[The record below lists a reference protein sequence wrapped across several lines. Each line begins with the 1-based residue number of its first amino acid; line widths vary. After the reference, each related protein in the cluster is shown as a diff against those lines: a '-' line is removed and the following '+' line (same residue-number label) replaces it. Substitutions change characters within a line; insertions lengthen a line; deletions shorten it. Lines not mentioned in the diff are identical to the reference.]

1 MAEEV
6 KIHPFLG
13 EPLDGSG
20 PTQDTTTSTDDK
32 PVKMHPFLNEPLK
45 AIRPTVT
52 LGGGEIGRQMIGTGI
67 TSGMYA
73 NRRKDSITKFTD
85 YNVPLGQELDWEE
98 IRARNQSTAEQ
109 WGRGLAKAGVTTIGA
124 VAENTLGVIFG
135 LGSLAMGGAYYD
147 NAVGRTV
154 DKTNEWMRENMPNY
168 LTKEEEKMSTFQK
181 LGTAN
186 FWADTVANGLGYSL
200 GSMATMYLTGGLGPI
215 GLTSKAIGGAAKGT
229 ALYNTT
235 KAIVNGTKLGTKL
248 AKGASTLNRTVRAA
262 QVLEAGL
269 MMSLAEGSVE
279 ARETQKNTYQTLLDG
294 YMQENLLDNESQIP
308 ADIKAQF
315 EDVSYAAANTNF
327 ALQLPVLAGTNL
339 LMFGKQV
346 AGFNAATKATGD
358 VVLDATS
365 RKAASKFANET
376 MWQGVMN
383 RMKPIAMNGV
393 EEAFQE
399 GFQFASGEFAHSYHT
414 DKLKNNGYGD
424 MGKALNDALSKTFGT
439 QEGLESM
446 FVGLLTGGIMGGGQS
461 IVGKDHSKRKKN
473 AQVLADVINTGF
485 FDGTT
490 ERLGYANASSEVL
503 KRMQAAKEKGDIKT
517 YKDEQFKLIS
527 YNALQAL
534 EMGGYDVYRQKMND
548 FGNLSDTEFAKTMGI
563 SLVNEKGETRTL
575 EQITGQS
582 KSEML
587 SDINNKIDNLEQTY
601 KNVNDRF
608 ALPEQTRGLPRKLMS
623 EEARKAEDQT
633 YRERA
638 DLRNEL
644 ILKGAEVKDRTG
656 RMASIQDTMS
666 EIIANSL
673 AGIGAV
679 SRDVL
684 DIDKILND
692 FSIFQTEPGETDAKD
707 FNARKNYLDMV
718 SNLDKAYNELS
729 KIDPIAA
736 EQFKEQ
742 AQDYLSL
749 STDTFTALDRY
760 NKLAS
765 DPYAQAAFQR
775 NLKAEQDATVL
786 REQTKAFNENFDK
799 AESSEDIKKIL
810 EDPDLPPSL
819 KQKALA
825 KENEFKAKERGEHQK
840 YLTTAGETIEKKIEN
855 LKKIDKTKLTPIQ
868 RAGLSSAI
876 SELERQLDLKK
887 QGRLDVREGEQQE
900 NKIADQ
906 EDGTSEGQETFDPD
920 NLGGIQVISEDG
932 RTFQIDGTTYYNKE
946 ANPNDAVKRT
956 ERSKKIKYVELE
968 DADGNR
974 RRFIRQQADAL
985 AYAIYMSE
993 ARKMEGQPTL
1003 DREAAEA
1010 REKAAKERIKRLA
1023 FGGKHGQKTN
1033 DSLRSEIYELDKI
1046 LDQLETDYDDLRY
1059 FFISE
1064 GGTKKDVKN
1073 DPEMRERRREIN
1085 SLRAKIRARKGVLKL
1100 RGQAIGV
1107 SEMERVRIE
1116 GKAMEAIEE
1125 SKEYKAIVEN
1135 EITELEQAIE
1145 TLDQSMQEY
1154 QNNDDFDS
1162 FKAASAARK
1171 QAQQKLEQKRKD
1183 LLNAEAQIVLE
1194 ENKLKGITNENETG
1208 LPEYGGQTT
1217 ESTEGETQEQD
1228 TTREVG
1234 DNTESAREEGTTLRE
1249 EMGVTPIQ
1257 SGVYEVEYRGNIYTV
1272 DENTGTITNNKTG
1285 NVLQGGITSPIG
1297 NAVVQK
1303 VMEYEEFAT
1312 QSAPIIVDD
1321 TAEPVGKSEKAIE
1334 KSVENNKRSQEAA
1347 KPTSSGKQGTPVE
1360 GTVVAEFDLTAPMP
1374 PVEGPTLGESLAGAA
1389 KSESKQRFRD
1399 SQVPVKR
1406 EYFSVTISEGYVTK
1420 FRVTTRLDGSRNWEI
1435 MGPSGD
1441 GYVPF
1446 NNGKI
1451 ADKNII
1457 ERDNL
1462 STRQELDIF
1471 EEAGDVVT
1479 TDQTEGPDAIMNPKM
1494 KAALSKDQFNR
1505 IYPAQQTSEGDN
1517 IDVKSAMSD
1526 RALKD
1531 PATNRSQIEVS
1542 PAGSP
1547 AVNAPDTID
1556 GQIIKMNRE
1565 ALIQIQPGV
1574 EVEFQIIENDYYKE
1588 NFPDGSVADIPV
1600 YFKVGDQIVGKL
1612 QRGEGQDRADIVR
1625 KLQAGERVTTQ
1636 VASVTSPNFNNAR
1649 TADGQKYF
1657 YDPRETFGGAPQLVG
1672 TVVTDGVV
1680 EFIGPSGSDLTMR
1693 TPGRTTPGQVGF
1705 LIPANQNPEGT
1716 DNVSMGSTAN
1726 LNRDAVAAVGE
1737 ALKQKNFDLARE
1749 IVANSDESRRVV
1761 AYSDPNYLEFGQF
1774 GSGQNYMVYNSP
1786 QAGRL
1791 IRLNDVQLQNALQDK
1806 PFKFSFVD
1814 VQDGDFQVTKAESKD
1829 YDKIKDNFKKDFA
1842 DFLGRKKYNV
1852 DLGRAS
1858 REGAYTSPVN
1868 PNNTYDSYTDYLFS
1882 AQELG
1887 NVGRSEGLGYN
1898 SILTTDV
1905 VRTSVGYFH
1914 NPVITFSKGN
1924 LKGTT
1929 VEQISENT
1937 TFTSSKAPSVSDLQ
1951 NFANEM
1957 GSPFAADLNRN
1968 DFDQDCK

>member
-1 MAEEV
+1 
-6 KIHPFLG
+6 
-13 EPLDGSG
+13 
-20 PTQDTTTSTDDK
+20 
-32 PVKMHPFLNEPLK
+32 
-45 AIRPTVT
+45 
-52 LGGGEIGRQMIGTGI
+52 MIGTGI

-73 NRRKDSITKFTD
+73 NRRKDGITKFTD

-109 WGRGLAKAGVTTIGA
+109 WGRGLAKAGVTTVGA

-135 LGSLAMGGAYYD
+135 LGSLATGGAYYD
-147 NAVGRTV
+147 NAIGRTV

-168 LTKEEEKMSTFQK
+168 LTREEQKMSTFQK

-200 GSMATMYLTGGLGPI
+200 GSMATMWLTGGLGPI

-235 KAIVNGTKLGTKL
+235 KAIVNGTKLATKL
-248 AKGASTLNRTVRAA
+248 AKGASTLNRSLRAA

-294 YMQENLLDNESQIP
+294 YMQENLLDNESQVP

-315 EDVSYAAANTNF
+315 EDASYAAANTNF

-339 LMFGKQV
+339 MMFGKQV
-346 AGFNAATKATGD
+346 AGFNAATKESAD
-358 VVLDATS
+358 VVLDGVS
-365 RKAASKFANET
+365 KKAISKFANET
-376 MWQGVMN
+376 TWQGVMN

-461 IVGKDHSKRKKN
+461 VVNKDHSKRKKN
-473 AQVLADVINTGF
+473 AQILADVINTGF

-503 KRMQAAKEKGDIKT
+503 KRMQAAKERDDIKT

-534 EMGGYDVYRQKMND
+534 EMGGYDVYRQKIND
-548 FGNLSDTEFAKTMGI
+548 FESLNDTEFAEAMGI

-587 SDINNKIDNLEQTY
+587 TDINNKIDNLEQVY

-608 ALPEQTRGLPRKLMS
+608 ALPEQTRGLPRKLMG

-644 ILKGAEVKDRTG
+644 ILKGAEVKDRTN

-666 EIIANSL
+666 EIITNSL

-692 FSIFQTEPGETDAKD
+692 FSLFQTEPGETDAKD

-718 SNLDKAYNELS
+718 ENLDKAYNELS

-749 STDTFTALDRY
+749 ATDTFTALDRY

-775 NLKAEQDATVL
+775 NLKAEQDATLL
-786 REQTKAFNENFDK
+786 REQTKVFNENFDK

-825 KENEFKAKERGEHQK
+825 KENEFKAKERQEHQK

-868 RAGLSSAI
+868 RAGLNSAI
-876 SELERQLDLKK
+876 NELERQLDLKN
-887 QGRLDVREGEQQE
+887 QGRLDVKEGEQQE
-900 NKIADQ
+900 NKITDQ
-906 EDGTSEGQETFDPD
+906 EDSTGEVQEAFDPD

-974 RRFIRQQADAL
+974 RRFIKQQADAL
-985 AYAIYMSE
+985 AYSIYMSE

-1046 LDQLETDYDDLRY
+1046 LDQLETDYDNLRY

-1064 GGTKKDVKN
+1064 GATKKDINN
-1073 DPEMRERRREIN
+1073 DPEMRERKREIN

-1107 SEMERVRIE
+1107 SEMERIRIE

-1135 EITELEQAIE
+1135 EITELERAIE

-1162 FKAASAARK
+1162 FKAASAARR

-1183 LLNAEAQIVLE
+1183 LLNAEAQIALE

-1208 LPEYGGQTT
+1208 LPEYGGQTA

-1228 TTREVG
+1228 TPREVG
-1234 DNTESAREEGTTLRE
+1234 DNTESVREEGTVVE
-1249 EMGVTPIQ
+1249 EDTP
-1257 SGVYEVEYRGNIYTV
+1257 
-1272 DENTGTITNNKTG
+1272 
-1285 NVLQGGITSPIG
+1285 
-1297 NAVVQK
+1297 
-1303 VMEYEEFAT
+1303 
-1312 QSAPIIVDD
+1312 
-1321 TAEPVGKSEKAIE
+1321 EPVGKSEKAIE

-1347 KPTSSGKQGTPVE
+1347 KPTSSGKQGSRVREEYKDAAYKSALTRKAEQQPKDGE
-1360 GTVVAEFDLTAPMP
+1360 VVVGEFDLTAPMP
-1374 PVEGPTLGESLAGAA
+1374 PAEGPTLGEALQQQRPAA
-1389 KSESKQRFRD
+1389 
-1399 SQVPVKR
+1399 VP
-1406 EYFSVTISEGYVTK
+1406 
-1420 FRVTTRLDGSRNWEI
+1420 
-1435 MGPSGD
+1435 P
-1441 GYVPF
+1441 
-1446 NNGKI
+1446 
-1451 ADKNII
+1451 
-1457 ERDNL
+1457 
-1462 STRQELDIF
+1462 Q
-1471 EEAGDVVT
+1471 
-1479 TDQTEGPDAIMNPKM
+1479 
-1494 KAALSKDQFNR
+1494 
-1505 IYPAQQTSEGDN
+1505 GDN
-1517 IDVKSAMSD
+1517 VDTKAAMSD
-1526 RALKD
+1526 RAIKD

-1547 AVNAPDTID
+1547 AVNAPDTLD
-1556 GQIIKMNRE
+1556 GQIIKMDRE

-1588 NFPDGSVADIPV
+1588 NFPNGSVADIPV

-1657 YDPRETFGGAPQLVG
+1657 YDPRETFGGTPQLVG

-1726 LNRDAVAAVGE
+1726 LTRDAVTAVGE

-1749 IVANSDESRRVV
+1749 IVASSDESRRAV

-1791 IRLNDVQLQNALQDK
+1791 IRLNDVQLQNALQNK

-1814 VQDGDFQVTKAESKD
+1814 VQNGDFQVTKAESKD

-1842 DFLGRKKYNV
+1842 DFLDRKKYNV

-1868 PNNTYDSYTDYLFS
+1868 PNNIYDSYTDYLFS

-1937 TFTSSKAPSVSDLQ
+1937 TFASSKTPSLSDLQ

>member
-1 MAEEV
+1 MA
-6 KIHPFLG
+6 
-13 EPLDGSG
+13 
-20 PTQDTTTSTDDK
+20 T
-32 PVKMHPFLNEPLK
+32 
-45 AIRPTVT
+45 
-52 LGGGEIGRQMIGTGI
+52 
-67 TSGMYA
+67 
-73 NRRKDSITKFTD
+73 
-85 YNVPLGQELDWEE
+85 
-98 IRARNQSTAEQ
+98 
-109 WGRGLAKAGVTTIGA
+109 
-124 VAENTLGVIFG
+124 
-135 LGSLAMGGAYYD
+135 GGAYYD
-147 NAVGRTV
+147 NAIGRSV
-154 DKTNEWMRENMPNY
+154 DKANEWMRENMPNY
-168 LTKEEEKMSTFQK
+168 LTREEQKMNTFQK

-200 GSMATMYLTGGLGPI
+200 GSIATMYLTGGLGPI
-215 GLTSKAIGGAAKGT
+215 GLTTKALSGASKGT
-229 ALYNTT
+229 ALYNAT
-235 KAIVNGTKLGTKL
+235 KAIVNGAKLGTKL
-248 AKGASTLNRTVRAA
+248 AKGASPLVRFTRAA
-262 QVLEAGL
+262 QVLEGGL
-269 MMSLAEGSVE
+269 MMSLAEASVE
-279 ARETQKNTYQTLLDG
+279 ARESQRNTYQTLLDG
-294 YMQENLLDNESQIP
+294 YMQENLLENESQVP
-308 ADIKAQF
+308 DDIIKQF
-315 EDVSYAAANTNF
+315 EDVSYAASNTNF
-327 ALQLPVLAGTNL
+327 AVQLPILAGTNL
-339 LMFGKQV
+339 LMFGRSV
-346 AGFNAATKATGD
+346 AGYNAAMRGTGD
-358 VVLDATS
+358 VILDGAK
-365 RKAASKFANET
+365 RKAASRFANET
-376 MWQGVMN
+376 VWQGVMN
-383 RMKPIAMNGV
+383 KMKPVAMNAV

-399 GFQFASGEFAHSYHT
+399 GFQFFSGEFSHSYHT

-424 MGKALNDALSKTFGT
+424 MGKALNEALSKTFGT

-446 FVGLLTGGIMGGGQS
+446 FVGLITGGLMSGGRS
-461 IVGKDHSKRKKN
+461 VINKDHSKRKAN
-473 AQVLADVINTGF
+473 AEALSNAINTGF
-485 FDGTT
+485 FDGTAQK
-490 ERLGYANASSEVL
+490 LGYANASSEVL
-503 KRMQAAKEKGDIKT
+503 KRMQAAKQRGDINTFKN
-517 YKDEQFKLIS
+517 EQFKLIS
-527 YNALQAL
+527 MNALQAL
-534 EMGGYDVYRQKMND
+534 EMGGFDVYRQKIND
-548 FGNLSDTEFAKTMGI
+548 FADLSDTEFAEAMGI
-563 SLVNEKGETRTL
+563 SLVNEKGETLTL
-575 EQITGQS
+575 EQAAGES
-582 KSEML
+582 KSEIMAG
-587 SDINNKIDNLEQTY
+587 INSKLDNLQQVY
-601 KNVNDRF
+601 KNVSDRF
-608 ALPEQTRGLPRKLMS
+608 ALPEQTRGLPRLLMG

-633 YRERA
+633 YRERSN
-638 DLRNEL
+638 LRHEL
-644 ILKGAEVKDRTG
+644 VFRGAEVQDRTR
-656 RMASIQDTMS
+656 RMGDVQKDMQETI
-666 EIIANSL
+666 NKSL
-673 AGIGAV
+673 AANNKM
-679 SRDVL
+679 L
-684 DIDKILND
+684 DTELNINNALQD

-707 FNARKNYLDMV
+707 FDVDKRLKDMQQKM
-718 SNLDKAYNELS
+718 NKAYIELA

-736 EQFKEQ
+736 EQLKAQ
-742 AQDYLSL
+742 MQDYGKLAS
-749 STDTFTALDRY
+749 DTFIALDIY

-775 NLKAEQDATVL
+775 NLKVEQDAALL
-786 REQTKAFNENFDK
+786 REQTKVFNEKFDK
-799 AESSEDIKKIL
+799 AETSEDVNKIL
-810 EDPDLPPSL
+810 EDKDLPPSL

-825 KENEFKAKERGEHQK
+825 KELELRAKEREQSQK
-840 YLTTAGETIEKKIEN
+840 YLTQAGTSTQEKLDK
-855 LKKIDKTKLTPIQ
+855 LKKIDKTKLNPIEKV
-868 RAGLSSAI
+868 GLSIAI
-876 SELERQLDLKK
+876 NHLENILKGEK
-887 QGRLDVREGEQQE
+887 QGKLDVVATNTEE
-900 NKIADQ
+900 NQVVDQ
-906 EDGTSEGQETFDPD
+906 EDSTGEIQEAFDPD
-920 NLGGIQVISEDG
+920 NLGGVQVISEDG

-946 ANPNDAVKRT
+946 VNPNDAVKRT
-956 ERSKKIKYVELE
+956 ERSKKIKYVQLE
-968 DADGNR
+968 DANGNR

-985 AYAIYMSE
+985 AYAIRMSE
-993 ARKMEGQPTL
+993 ARKLEGQPTL
-1003 DREAAEA
+1003 DREAAAA

-1046 LDQLETDYDDLRY
+1046 LDQLQKDYDDLRY

-1073 DPEMRERRREIN
+1073 DPEMRERRREMN
-1085 SLRAKIRARKGVLKL
+1085 SLRGKIRARKGVLKL

-1116 GKAMEAIEE
+1116 GKAMESIEE

-1135 EITELEQAIE
+1135 EITELEKAIE

-1162 FKAASAARK
+1162 FKAASAAHK

-1183 LLNAEAQIVLE
+1183 LLNAEAQIALE

-1217 ESTEGETQEQD
+1217 ESIEGETQEQD
-1228 TTREVG
+1228 TPREVG
-1234 DNTESAREEGTTLRE
+1234 DNREGVREERASVIE
-1249 EMGVTPIQ
+1249 ENRKEALD
-1257 SGVYEVEYRGNIYTV
+1257 S
-1272 DENTGTITNNKTG
+1272 IT
-1285 NVLQGGITSPIG
+1285 GITRIRNGKETTVYQIQKPIKG
-1297 NAVVQK
+1297 ERPAGVKDYATEQEIINEINKFYDNQLAALPAV
-1303 VMEYEEFAT
+1303 EE
-1312 QSAPIIVDD
+1312 D
-1321 TAEPVGKSEKAIE
+1321 TPEPVGKSEKAIE

-1347 KPTSSGKQGTPVE
+1347 KPTSSGKQGGPRTGFISASEAAALGLE
-1360 GTVVAEFDLTAPMP
+1360 GPGMEGPPMP
-1374 PVEGPTLGESLAGAA
+1374 PVEGPTLGEALQQQRPVPPTIDKYNYNPTNLTSDERNESKNYLIDKLGQPTSIQITEDKDGYRFTFKNGLVIETSAKGKSLSYPKMTQEIVDLAGIDPGYDIKFLAGLNKLA
-1389 KSESKQRFRD
+1389 EERFKKQ
-1399 SQVPVKR
+1399 PIGKR
-1406 EYFSVTISEGYVTK
+1406 
-1420 FRVTTRLDGSRNWEI
+1420 
-1435 MGPSGD
+1435 
-1441 GYVPF
+1441 
-1446 NNGKI
+1446 
-1451 ADKNII
+1451 
-1457 ERDNL
+1457 
-1462 STRQELDIF
+1462 
-1471 EEAGDVVT
+1471 
-1479 TDQTEGPDAIMNPKM
+1479 
-1494 KAALSKDQFNR
+1494 
-1505 IYPAQQTSEGDN
+1505 SEGDN

-1526 RALKD
+1526 RAVKD

-1547 AVNAPDTID
+1547 TVNAPDTVD

-1612 QRGEGQDRADIVR
+1612 QRGEGQDRIDIVR

-1657 YDPRETFGGAPQLVG
+1657 YDPRETFGGTPQLVG

-1693 TPGRTTPGQVGF
+1693 TPGKTAPGQVGF

-1726 LNRDAVAAVGE
+1726 LTRDAVAAVGE
-1737 ALKQKNFDLARE
+1737 ALKQKNFDIARE
-1749 IVANSDESRRVV
+1749 IVANSDESRRAV

-1814 VQDGDFQVTKAESKD
+1814 VQNGDFQVTKAETKD

-1842 DFLGRKKYNV
+1842 DFLDRKKYNV
-1852 DLGRAS
+1852 DLARAS

-1937 TFTSSKAPSVSDLQ
+1937 TFASSKTPSLSDLQ

>member
-1 MAEEV
+1 MAEETR
-6 KIHPFLG
+6 INPI
-13 EPLDGSG
+13 
-20 PTQDTTTSTDDK
+20 TQTPNNAPPSIDTTDGTPKRVNPITGKANSDIK
-32 PVKMHPFLNEPLK
+32 P
-45 AIRPTVT
+45 RVT
-52 LGGGEIGRQMIGTGI
+52 LGDGRMGEQMLNQQLLSTQYTTDRGEPITNFTKYGI
-67 TSGMYA
+67 A
-73 NRRKDSITKFTD
+73 
-85 YNVPLGQELDWEE
+85 LGQDLDWDEL
-98 IRARNQSTAEQ
+98 RARRQSTADQ
-109 WGRGLAKAGVTTIGA
+109 WGNGIAKAGVTTVGA
-124 VAENTLGVIFG
+124 VAENTLGIIFG
-135 LGSLAMGGAYYD
+135 LGELATGGAYYD
-147 NAVGRTV
+147 NAIGRTV

-168 LTKEEEKMSTFQK
+168 LTREEQKMNTFQK

-200 GSMATMYLTGGLGPI
+200 GSIATMYLTGGLGPL
-215 GLTSKAIGGAAKGT
+215 GLTSKALSGASKGT
-229 ALYNTT
+229 ALYNAT
-235 KAIVNGTKLGTKL
+235 KAVVNGAKLGTKL
-248 AKGASTLNRTVRAA
+248 AKGASTLSRFARAA
-262 QVLEAGL
+262 QVLEGGL
-269 MMSLAEGSVE
+269 MMSLAEASVE
-279 ARETQKNTYQTLLDG
+279 ARESQRNTYQTLLDG
-294 YMQENLLDNESQIP
+294 YMQENLLENESQVP
-308 ADIKAQF
+308 DDVIKQF

-327 ALQLPVLAGTNL
+327 AVQLPVLAGTNL

-346 AGFNAATKATGD
+346 AGYNAAMRETGD
-358 VVLDATS
+358 VILDGAK
-365 RKAASKFANET
+365 RKAISKFANET
-376 MWQGVMN
+376 TWQGVMN
-383 RMKPIAMNGV
+383 RMKPIAMNGI

-399 GFQFASGEFAHSYHT
+399 GFQFFSGEFSHSYHT
-414 DKLKNNGYGD
+414 DKLKNNGYGN
-424 MGKALNDALSKTFGT
+424 MGKALNEALSKTFGT

-446 FVGLLTGGIMGGGQS
+446 FVGLLTGGIMGGGQA
-461 IVGKDHSKRKKN
+461 IVNKDHSKRKAN
-473 AQVLADVINTGF
+473 AEALANAINTGF

-503 KRMQAAKEKGDIKT
+503 KRMQAAKQRGDIKT

-527 YNALQAL
+527 MNALQAL
-534 EMGGYDVYRQKMND
+534 EMGGFDVYRQKIND
-548 FGNLSDTEFAKTMGI
+548 FADLSDTEFAEAMGI
-563 SLVNEKGETRTL
+563 SLVNEKGETLTL
-575 EQITGQS
+575 EQAAGES
-582 KSEML
+582 KSEIMTGIN
-587 SDINNKIDNLEQTY
+587 SKINNLQQIYN
-601 KNVNDRF
+601 NVNDRF
-608 ALPEQTRGLPRKLMS
+608 ALPEQTKGLPRLLMS
-623 EEARKAEDQT
+623 EEARAAEDQT
-633 YRERA
+633 YRERSN
-638 DLRNEL
+638 LRHEL
-644 ILKGAEVKDRTG
+644 VFRGAEVQDRTR
-656 RMASIQDTMS
+656 RMGDVQKAMQETI
-666 EIIANSL
+666 NKSL
-673 AGIGAV
+673 AANNKMMDTELNINN
-679 SRDVL
+679 VL
-684 DIDKILND
+684 QD

-707 FNARKNYLDMV
+707 FDVDKRLKDMQQKM
-718 SNLDKAYNELS
+718 NKAYLELA

-736 EQFKEQ
+736 EQLKEQ
-742 AQDYLSL
+742 MQDYGRLAS
-749 STDTFTALDRY
+749 DTFVALDIY

-775 NLKAEQDATVL
+775 NLKIEQDAAQL
-786 REQTKAFNENFDK
+786 REQTKAFNEKFDK
-799 AESSEDIKKIL
+799 AETSEDISKIL
-810 EDPDLPPSL
+810 EDKDLPPSL

-825 KENEFKAKERGEHQK
+825 KELELRAKEREQSQK
-840 YLTTAGETIEKKIEN
+840 YLTQGGTSTQEKLDK
-855 LKKIDKTKLTPIQ
+855 LKKIDKTKLNPIEK
-868 RAGLSSAI
+868 AGLSIAI
-876 SELERQLDLKK
+876 NQLENILKGEK
-887 QGRLDVREGEQQE
+887 QGKLNVVATNTEE
-900 NKIADQ
+900 NQVTDQ
-906 EDGTSEGQETFDPD
+906 EDSTGEVQEAFDPD

-974 RRFIRQQADAL
+974 RRFIKQQADAL
-985 AYAIYMSE
+985 AYSIYMSE

-1046 LDQLETDYDDLRY
+1046 LDQLETDYDNLRY

-1064 GGTKKDVKN
+1064 GATKKDINN
-1073 DPEMRERRREIN
+1073 DPEMRERKREIN

-1107 SEMERVRIE
+1107 SEMERIRIE

-1135 EITELEQAIE
+1135 EITELERAIE

-1162 FKAASAARK
+1162 FKAASAASK

-1183 LLNAEAQIVLE
+1183 LLNAEAQIALE

-1208 LPEYGGQTT
+1208 LPEYGGQTA

-1228 TTREVG
+1228 TPREVG
-1234 DNTESAREEGTTLRE
+1234 DNTESVREEGTVVE
-1249 EMGVTPIQ
+1249 EDTP
-1257 SGVYEVEYRGNIYTV
+1257 
-1272 DENTGTITNNKTG
+1272 
-1285 NVLQGGITSPIG
+1285 
-1297 NAVVQK
+1297 
-1303 VMEYEEFAT
+1303 
-1312 QSAPIIVDD
+1312 
-1321 TAEPVGKSEKAIE
+1321 EPVGKSEKAIE

-1347 KPTSSGKQGTPVE
+1347 KPTSSGKQGSRVREEYKDAAYKSALTRKAEQQPKDGE
-1360 GTVVAEFDLTAPMP
+1360 VVVGEFDLTAPMP
-1374 PVEGPTLGESLAGAA
+1374 PAEGPTLGEALQQQRPAA
-1389 KSESKQRFRD
+1389 
-1399 SQVPVKR
+1399 VP
-1406 EYFSVTISEGYVTK
+1406 
-1420 FRVTTRLDGSRNWEI
+1420 
-1435 MGPSGD
+1435 P
-1441 GYVPF
+1441 
-1446 NNGKI
+1446 
-1451 ADKNII
+1451 
-1457 ERDNL
+1457 
-1462 STRQELDIF
+1462 Q
-1471 EEAGDVVT
+1471 
-1479 TDQTEGPDAIMNPKM
+1479 
-1494 KAALSKDQFNR
+1494 
-1505 IYPAQQTSEGDN
+1505 GDN
-1517 IDVKSAMSD
+1517 VDTKAAMSD
-1526 RALKD
+1526 RAIKD

-1547 AVNAPDTID
+1547 AVNAPDTLD
-1556 GQIIKMNRE
+1556 GQIIKMDRE

-1588 NFPDGSVADIPV
+1588 NFPNGSVADIPV

-1657 YDPRETFGGAPQLVG
+1657 YDPRETFGGTPQLVG

-1726 LNRDAVAAVGE
+1726 LTRDAVTAVGE

-1749 IVANSDESRRVV
+1749 IVASSDESRRAV

-1791 IRLNDVQLQNALQDK
+1791 IRLNDVQLQNALQNK

-1814 VQDGDFQVTKAESKD
+1814 VQNGDFQVTKAESKD

-1842 DFLGRKKYNV
+1842 DFLDRKKYNV

-1868 PNNTYDSYTDYLFS
+1868 PNNIYDSYTDYLFS

-1937 TFTSSKAPSVSDLQ
+1937 TFASSKTPSLSDLQ

>member
-20 PTQDTTTSTDDK
+20 PTQDTTTSTDNK

-45 AIRPTVT
+45 AVRPTVT

-73 NRRKDSITKFTD
+73 NRRKDGITKFTD

-147 NAVGRTV
+147 NAVGRSV

-168 LTKEEEKMSTFQK
+168 LTREEEKMSTFQK

-215 GLTSKAIGGAAKGT
+215 GLLTKGVGGAAKGT

-248 AKGASTLNRTVRAA
+248 AKGASTLNRTMRAA

-269 MMSLAEGSVE
+269 MMSLAEASVE
-279 ARETQKNTYQTLLDG
+279 ARESQKNTYQTLLDG
-294 YMQENLLDNESQIP
+294 YMQENLLENESQIP

-383 RMKPIAMNGV
+383 RMKPVAMNGV

-461 IVGKDHSKRKKN
+461 VVNKDHSKRKKN
-473 AQVLADVINTGF
+473 AQILADVINTGF
-485 FDGTT
+485 YDGTT

-503 KRMQAAKEKGDIKT
+503 KRMQAAKERGDIKT

-548 FGNLSDTEFAKTMGI
+548 FGNLSDTEFAEAMGI

-587 SDINNKIDNLEQTY
+587 SDINNKIDNLEQVY

-638 DLRNEL
+638 NLRNEL
-644 ILKGAEVKDRTG
+644 ILKGAEVKDRTN

-692 FSIFQTEPGETDAKD
+692 FSLFQTEPGETDAKD
-707 FNARKNYLDMV
+707 YDVTKRINDMQQEM
-718 SNLDKAYNELS
+718 NKAYLELV

-736 EQFKEQ
+736 EQLKEQ
-742 AQDYLSL
+742 MQDYGRLAS
-749 STDTFTALDRY
+749 DTFAALDAY

-765 DPYAQAAFQR
+765 DPYAQATFQR

-887 QGRLDVREGEQQE
+887 QGRLDVKEGEQQE
-900 NKIADQ
+900 NKIVDQ
-906 EDGTSEGQETFDPD
+906 EDATSEGQEAFDPD
-920 NLGGIQVISEDG
+920 NLGGVQVISEDG

-974 RRFIRQQADAL
+974 RRFIKQQADAL
-985 AYAIYMSE
+985 AYAIRMSE

-1046 LDQLETDYDDLRY
+1046 LDQLETDYDNLRY

-1064 GGTKKDVKN
+1064 GATNKDINN
-1073 DPEMRERRREIN
+1073 DPEMRERKREIN

-1107 SEMERVRIE
+1107 SEMERIRIE

-1135 EITELEQAIE
+1135 EITELERAIE

-1154 QNNDDFDS
+1154 KSNDDFDS
-1162 FKAASAARK
+1162 FKAASAARN

-1183 LLNAEAQIVLE
+1183 LLNAEAQIALE

-1208 LPEYGGQTT
+1208 LPEYGGQTA

-1228 TTREVG
+1228 TPREVG
-1234 DNTESAREEGTTLRE
+1234 DNRESAREEGTVVE
-1249 EMGVTPIQ
+1249 EDTP
-1257 SGVYEVEYRGNIYTV
+1257 
-1272 DENTGTITNNKTG
+1272 
-1285 NVLQGGITSPIG
+1285 
-1297 NAVVQK
+1297 
-1303 VMEYEEFAT
+1303 
-1312 QSAPIIVDD
+1312 
-1321 TAEPVGKSEKAIE
+1321 EPVGKSEKAIE

-1374 PVEGPTLGESLAGAA
+1374 PAEGPTLGEALQQQRPAA
-1389 KSESKQRFRD
+1389 
-1399 SQVPVKR
+1399 VP
-1406 EYFSVTISEGYVTK
+1406 
-1420 FRVTTRLDGSRNWEI
+1420 
-1435 MGPSGD
+1435 P
-1441 GYVPF
+1441 
-1446 NNGKI
+1446 
-1451 ADKNII
+1451 
-1457 ERDNL
+1457 
-1462 STRQELDIF
+1462 Q
-1471 EEAGDVVT
+1471 
-1479 TDQTEGPDAIMNPKM
+1479 
-1494 KAALSKDQFNR
+1494 
-1505 IYPAQQTSEGDN
+1505 GDN

-1547 AVNAPDTID
+1547 TVNTPDTVD
-1556 GQIIKMNRE
+1556 GQIIKMDRE

-1588 NFPDGSVADIPV
+1588 NFPNGSVADIPV

-1625 KLQAGERVTTQ
+1625 KLQAGEKVTTQ

-1657 YDPRETFGGAPQLVG
+1657 YDPRETFGGTPQLVG

-1693 TPGRTTPGQVGF
+1693 TPGRTAPGQVGF

-1726 LNRDAVAAVGE
+1726 LNRDAVTAVGE

-1749 IVANSDESRRVV
+1749 IVANSDESRRAV

-1791 IRLNDVQLQNALQDK
+1791 IRLNDVQLQNALQNK

-1842 DFLGRKKYNV
+1842 DFLDRKKYNI

-1898 SILTTDV
+1898 SILTSDV

-1937 TFTSSKAPSVSDLQ
+1937 TFASSKTPSLSDLK

>member
-1 MAEEV
+1 MAEETR
-6 KIHPFLG
+6 INPI
-13 EPLDGSG
+13 
-20 PTQDTTTSTDDK
+20 TQTPNNAPPSIDTTDGTPKRVNPITGKANSDIK
-32 PVKMHPFLNEPLK
+32 P
-45 AIRPTVT
+45 RVT
-52 LGGGEIGRQMIGTGI
+52 LGDGRMGEQMLNQQLLSTQYTTDRGEPITNFTKYGI
-67 TSGMYA
+67 A
-73 NRRKDSITKFTD
+73 
-85 YNVPLGQELDWEE
+85 LGQDLDWDEL
-98 IRARNQSTAEQ
+98 RARRQSTADQ
-109 WGRGLAKAGVTTIGA
+109 WGNGIAKAGVTTIGA
-124 VAENTLGVIFG
+124 VAENTLGIIFG
-135 LGSLAMGGAYYD
+135 LGELATGGAYYD
-147 NAVGRTV
+147 NAIGRTV

-168 LTKEEEKMSTFQK
+168 LTREEQKMNTFQK

-200 GSMATMYLTGGLGPI
+200 GSIATMYLTGGLGPL
-215 GLTSKAIGGAAKGT
+215 GLTSKALSGASKGT
-229 ALYNTT
+229 ALYNAT
-235 KAIVNGTKLGTKL
+235 KAVVNGAKLGTKL
-248 AKGASTLNRTVRAA
+248 AKGASTLSRFARAA
-262 QVLEAGL
+262 QVLEGGL
-269 MMSLAEGSVE
+269 MMSLAEASVE
-279 ARETQKNTYQTLLDG
+279 ARESQRNTYQTLLDG
-294 YMQENLLDNESQIP
+294 YMQENLLENESQVP
-308 ADIKAQF
+308 DDVIKQF

-327 ALQLPVLAGTNL
+327 AVQLPVLAGTNL

-346 AGFNAATKATGD
+346 AGYNAAMRETGD
-358 VVLDATS
+358 VILDGAK
-365 RKAASKFANET
+365 RKAISKFANET
-376 MWQGVMN
+376 TWQGVMN
-383 RMKPIAMNGV
+383 RMKPIAMNGI

-399 GFQFASGEFAHSYHT
+399 GFQFFSGEFSHSYHT
-414 DKLKNNGYGD
+414 DKLKNNGYGN
-424 MGKALNDALSKTFGT
+424 MGKALNEALSKTFGT

-446 FVGLLTGGIMGGGQS
+446 FVGLLTGGIMGGGQA
-461 IVGKDHSKRKKN
+461 IVNKDHSKRKAN
-473 AQVLADVINTGF
+473 AEALANAINTGF

-503 KRMQAAKEKGDIKT
+503 KRMQAAKQRGDIKT

-527 YNALQAL
+527 MNALQAL
-534 EMGGYDVYRQKMND
+534 EMGGFDVYRQKIND
-548 FGNLSDTEFAKTMGI
+548 FADLSDTEFAEAMGI
-563 SLVNEKGETRTL
+563 SLVNEKGETLTL
-575 EQITGQS
+575 EQAAGES
-582 KSEML
+582 KSEIMTGIN
-587 SDINNKIDNLEQTY
+587 SKINNLQQIYN
-601 KNVNDRF
+601 NVNDRF
-608 ALPEQTRGLPRKLMS
+608 ALPEQTKGLPRLLMS
-623 EEARKAEDQT
+623 EEARAAEDQT
-633 YRERA
+633 YRERSN
-638 DLRNEL
+638 LRHEL
-644 ILKGAEVKDRTG
+644 VFRGAEVQDRTR
-656 RMASIQDTMS
+656 RMGDVQKAMQETI
-666 EIIANSL
+666 NKSL
-673 AGIGAV
+673 AANNKMMDTELNINN
-679 SRDVL
+679 VL
-684 DIDKILND
+684 QD

-707 FNARKNYLDMV
+707 FDVDKRLKDMQQKM
-718 SNLDKAYNELS
+718 NKAYLELA

-736 EQFKEQ
+736 EQLKEQ
-742 AQDYLSL
+742 MQDYGRLAS
-749 STDTFTALDRY
+749 DTFVALDIY

-775 NLKAEQDATVL
+775 NLKIEQDAAQL
-786 REQTKAFNENFDK
+786 REQTKAFNEKFDK
-799 AESSEDIKKIL
+799 AETSEDISKIL
-810 EDPDLPPSL
+810 EDKDLPPSL

-825 KENEFKAKERGEHQK
+825 KELELRAKEREQSQK
-840 YLTTAGETIEKKIEN
+840 YLTQGGTSTQEKLDK
-855 LKKIDKTKLTPIQ
+855 LKKIDKTKLNPIEK
-868 RAGLSSAI
+868 AGLSIAI
-876 SELERQLDLKK
+876 NHLENILKGEK
-887 QGRLDVREGEQQE
+887 QGKLNVVATNTEE
-900 NKIADQ
+900 NQVTDQ
-906 EDGTSEGQETFDPD
+906 EDSTGEVQEAFDPD
-920 NLGGIQVISEDG
+920 NLGGVQVISEDG

-974 RRFIRQQADAL
+974 RRFIKQQADAL
-985 AYAIYMSE
+985 AYSIYMSE

-1046 LDQLETDYDDLRY
+1046 LDQLETDYDNLRY

-1064 GGTKKDVKN
+1064 GATKKDINN
-1073 DPEMRERRREIN
+1073 DPEMRERKREIN

-1107 SEMERVRIE
+1107 SEMERIRIE

-1135 EITELEQAIE
+1135 EITELERAIE

-1154 QNNDDFDS
+1154 KNNDDFDS
-1162 FKAASAARK
+1162 FKAASAASK

-1183 LLNAEAQIVLE
+1183 LLNAEAQIALE

-1208 LPEYGGQTT
+1208 LPEYGGQTA

-1228 TTREVG
+1228 TPREVG
-1234 DNTESAREEGTTLRE
+1234 DNTESVREEGTVVE
-1249 EMGVTPIQ
+1249 EDTP
-1257 SGVYEVEYRGNIYTV
+1257 
-1272 DENTGTITNNKTG
+1272 
-1285 NVLQGGITSPIG
+1285 
-1297 NAVVQK
+1297 
-1303 VMEYEEFAT
+1303 
-1312 QSAPIIVDD
+1312 
-1321 TAEPVGKSEKAIE
+1321 EPVGKSEKAIE

-1347 KPTSSGKQGTPVE
+1347 KPTSSGKQGSRVREEYKDAAYKSALTRKAEQQPKDGE
-1360 GTVVAEFDLTAPMP
+1360 VVVGEFDLTAPMP
-1374 PVEGPTLGESLAGAA
+1374 PAEGPTLGEALQQQRPAA
-1389 KSESKQRFRD
+1389 
-1399 SQVPVKR
+1399 VP
-1406 EYFSVTISEGYVTK
+1406 
-1420 FRVTTRLDGSRNWEI
+1420 
-1435 MGPSGD
+1435 P
-1441 GYVPF
+1441 
-1446 NNGKI
+1446 
-1451 ADKNII
+1451 
-1457 ERDNL
+1457 
-1462 STRQELDIF
+1462 Q
-1471 EEAGDVVT
+1471 
-1479 TDQTEGPDAIMNPKM
+1479 
-1494 KAALSKDQFNR
+1494 
-1505 IYPAQQTSEGDN
+1505 GDN
-1517 IDVKSAMSD
+1517 VDTKAAMSD
-1526 RALKD
+1526 RAIKD

-1547 AVNAPDTID
+1547 AVNAPDTLD
-1556 GQIIKMNRE
+1556 GQIIKMDRE

-1588 NFPDGSVADIPV
+1588 NFPNGSVADIPV

-1657 YDPRETFGGAPQLVG
+1657 YDPRETFGGTPQLVG

-1726 LNRDAVAAVGE
+1726 LTRDAVTAVGE

-1749 IVANSDESRRVV
+1749 IVASSDESRRAV

-1791 IRLNDVQLQNALQDK
+1791 IRLNDVQLQNALQNK

-1814 VQDGDFQVTKAESKD
+1814 VQNGDFQVTKAESKD

-1842 DFLGRKKYNV
+1842 DFLDRKKYNV

-1868 PNNTYDSYTDYLFS
+1868 PNNIYDSYTDYLFS

-1937 TFTSSKAPSVSDLQ
+1937 TFASSKTPSLSDLQ

>member
-45 AIRPTVT
+45 AVRPTVT
-52 LGGGEIGRQMIGTGI
+52 LGGGETGRQMIGTGI

-147 NAVGRTV
+147 NAVGRSV

-248 AKGASTLNRTVRAA
+248 AKGASTLNRSLRAA

-294 YMQENLLDNESQIP
+294 YMQENLLDNESQVP

-315 EDVSYAAANTNF
+315 EDVSYSAANTNF

-346 AGFNAATKATGD
+346 AGFNAATKESAD
-358 VVLDATS
+358 VVLDGVS
-365 RKAASKFANET
+365 KKAISKFANET
-376 MWQGVMN
+376 TWQGVMN

-461 IVGKDHSKRKKN
+461 VVNKDHSKRKKN
-473 AQVLADVINTGF
+473 AQILADVINTGF

-503 KRMQAAKEKGDIKT
+503 KRMQAAKERGDIKT
-517 YKDEQFKLIS
+517 YKDEQFKLIA

-548 FGNLSDTEFAKTMGI
+548 FGNLSDTEFAEAMGI

-587 SDINNKIDNLEQTY
+587 SDINNKIDNLEQVY

-638 DLRNEL
+638 NLRNEL

-692 FSIFQTEPGETDAKD
+692 FSLFQTEPGETDAKD
-707 FNARKNYLDMV
+707 YDVTKRINDMQQEM
-718 SNLDKAYNELS
+718 NKAYLELV

-736 EQFKEQ
+736 EQLKEQ
-742 AQDYLSL
+742 MQDYGKLAL
-749 STDTFTALDRY
+749 DTFAALDTY

-765 DPYAQAAFQR
+765 DPYAQATFQR

-887 QGRLDVREGEQQE
+887 QGRLDVKEGEQQE

-906 EDGTSEGQETFDPD
+906 EDGTSEGQEAFDPD

-932 RTFQIDGTTYYNKE
+932 RTFQIDGATYYNKE

-993 ARKMEGQPTL
+993 ALKMEGQPTL
-1003 DREAAEA
+1003 DREAADA
-1010 REKAAKERIKRLA
+1010 REKAAKEKVKRLA

-1033 DSLRSEIYELDKI
+1033 NSLRSEIYELDKL
-1046 LDQLETDYDDLRY
+1046 LDQLEKDYDDLRY

-1064 GGTKKDVKN
+1064 GATKKDIN
-1073 DPEMRERRREIN
+1073 NEPEMRERKREIN

-1135 EITELEQAIE
+1135 EITELERAIE

-1183 LLNAEAQIVLE
+1183 LLNAEAQIALE

-1234 DNTESAREEGTTLRE
+1234 DNTESAREEGTVVE
-1249 EMGVTPIQ
+1249 E
-1257 SGVYEVEYRGNIYTV
+1257 
-1272 DENTGTITNNKTG
+1272 
-1285 NVLQGGITSPIG
+1285 
-1297 NAVVQK
+1297 
-1303 VMEYEEFAT
+1303 
-1312 QSAPIIVDD
+1312 D

-1347 KPTSSGKQGTPVE
+1347 KPTSSGKQGGLVIGSDVE
-1360 GTVVAEFDLTAPMP
+1360 DLMGMSEDDLRSDMP
-1374 PVEGPTLGESLAGAA
+1374 PVEGPTLGEALQQQRPAA
-1389 KSESKQRFRD
+1389 VSPQ
-1399 SQVPVKR
+1399 
-1406 EYFSVTISEGYVTK
+1406 
-1420 FRVTTRLDGSRNWEI
+1420 
-1435 MGPSGD
+1435 
-1441 GYVPF
+1441 
-1446 NNGKI
+1446 
-1451 ADKNII
+1451 
-1457 ERDNL
+1457 
-1462 STRQELDIF
+1462 
-1471 EEAGDVVT
+1471 
-1479 TDQTEGPDAIMNPKM
+1479 
-1494 KAALSKDQFNR
+1494 
-1505 IYPAQQTSEGDN
+1505 GDN
-1517 IDVKSAMSD
+1517 IDTKAAMSD
-1526 RALKD
+1526 RAIKD

-1547 AVNAPDTID
+1547 TVNAPDTVD
-1556 GQIIKMNRE
+1556 GQIIKMDRE

-1588 NFPDGSVADIPV
+1588 NFPNGSVADIPV

-1657 YDPRETFGGAPQLVG
+1657 YDPRETFGGTPQLVG

-1726 LNRDAVAAVGE
+1726 LNRDAVTAVGE

-1791 IRLNDVQLQNALQDK
+1791 IRINDVQLQNALQNK

-1842 DFLGRKKYNV
+1842 DFLDRKKYNV

-1898 SILTTDV
+1898 SILTSDV

>member
-1 MAEEV
+1 
-6 KIHPFLG
+6 
-13 EPLDGSG
+13 
-20 PTQDTTTSTDDK
+20 
-32 PVKMHPFLNEPLK
+32 
-45 AIRPTVT
+45 
-52 LGGGEIGRQMIGTGI
+52 MIGTGI

-73 NRRKDSITKFTD
+73 NRRKDGITKFTD

-109 WGRGLAKAGVTTIGA
+109 WGRGLAKAGVTTVGA

-135 LGSLAMGGAYYD
+135 LGSLATGGAYYD
-147 NAVGRTV
+147 NAIGRTV

-168 LTKEEEKMSTFQK
+168 LTREEQKMSTFQK

-200 GSMATMYLTGGLGPI
+200 GSMATMWLTGGLGPI

-235 KAIVNGTKLGTKL
+235 KAIVNGTKLATKL
-248 AKGASTLNRTVRAA
+248 AKGASTLNRSLRAA

-294 YMQENLLDNESQIP
+294 YMQENLLDNESQVP

-315 EDVSYAAANTNF
+315 EDASYAAANTNF

-339 LMFGKQV
+339 MMFGKQV
-346 AGFNAATKATGD
+346 AGFNAATKESAD
-358 VVLDATS
+358 VVLDGVS
-365 RKAASKFANET
+365 KKAISKFANET
-376 MWQGVMN
+376 TWQGVMN

-461 IVGKDHSKRKKN
+461 VVNKDHSKRKKN
-473 AQVLADVINTGF
+473 AQILADVINTGF

-503 KRMQAAKEKGDIKT
+503 KRMQAAKERDDIKT

-534 EMGGYDVYRQKMND
+534 EMGGYDVYRQKIND
-548 FGNLSDTEFAKTMGI
+548 FESLNDTEFAEAMGI

-587 SDINNKIDNLEQTY
+587 TDINNKIDNLEQVY

-608 ALPEQTRGLPRKLMS
+608 ALPEQTRGLPRKLMG

-644 ILKGAEVKDRTG
+644 ILKGAEVKDRTN

-666 EIIANSL
+666 EIITNSL

-692 FSIFQTEPGETDAKD
+692 FSLFQTEPGETDAKD

-718 SNLDKAYNELS
+718 ENLDKAYNELS

-749 STDTFTALDRY
+749 ATDTFTALDRY

-775 NLKAEQDATVL
+775 NLKAEQDATLL
-786 REQTKAFNENFDK
+786 REQTKVFNENFDK

-825 KENEFKAKERGEHQK
+825 KENEFKAKERQEHQK

-868 RAGLSSAI
+868 RAGLNSAI
-876 SELERQLDLKK
+876 NELERQLDLKN
-887 QGRLDVREGEQQE
+887 QGRLDVKEGEQQE
-900 NKIADQ
+900 NKITDQ
-906 EDGTSEGQETFDPD
+906 EDSTGEVQEAFDPD

-974 RRFIRQQADAL
+974 RRFIKQQADAL
-985 AYAIYMSE
+985 AYSIYMSE

-1046 LDQLETDYDDLRY
+1046 LDQLETDYDNLRY

-1064 GGTKKDVKN
+1064 GATKKDINN
-1073 DPEMRERRREIN
+1073 DPEMRERKREIN

-1107 SEMERVRIE
+1107 SEMERIRIE

-1135 EITELEQAIE
+1135 EITELERAIE

-1162 FKAASAARK
+1162 FKAASAASK

-1183 LLNAEAQIVLE
+1183 LLNAEAQIALE

-1208 LPEYGGQTT
+1208 LPEYGGQTA

-1228 TTREVG
+1228 TPREVG
-1234 DNTESAREEGTTLRE
+1234 DNTESVREEGTVVE
-1249 EMGVTPIQ
+1249 EDTP
-1257 SGVYEVEYRGNIYTV
+1257 
-1272 DENTGTITNNKTG
+1272 
-1285 NVLQGGITSPIG
+1285 
-1297 NAVVQK
+1297 
-1303 VMEYEEFAT
+1303 
-1312 QSAPIIVDD
+1312 
-1321 TAEPVGKSEKAIE
+1321 EPVGKSEKAIE

-1347 KPTSSGKQGTPVE
+1347 KPTSSGKQGSRVREEYKDAAYKSALTRKAEQQPKDGE
-1360 GTVVAEFDLTAPMP
+1360 VVVGEFDLTAPMP
-1374 PVEGPTLGESLAGAA
+1374 PAEGPTLGEALQQQRPAA
-1389 KSESKQRFRD
+1389 
-1399 SQVPVKR
+1399 VP
-1406 EYFSVTISEGYVTK
+1406 
-1420 FRVTTRLDGSRNWEI
+1420 
-1435 MGPSGD
+1435 P
-1441 GYVPF
+1441 
-1446 NNGKI
+1446 
-1451 ADKNII
+1451 
-1457 ERDNL
+1457 
-1462 STRQELDIF
+1462 Q
-1471 EEAGDVVT
+1471 
-1479 TDQTEGPDAIMNPKM
+1479 
-1494 KAALSKDQFNR
+1494 
-1505 IYPAQQTSEGDN
+1505 GDN
-1517 IDVKSAMSD
+1517 VDTKAAMSD
-1526 RALKD
+1526 RAIKD

-1547 AVNAPDTID
+1547 AVNAPDTLD
-1556 GQIIKMNRE
+1556 GQIIKMDRE

-1588 NFPDGSVADIPV
+1588 NFPNGSVADIPV

-1657 YDPRETFGGAPQLVG
+1657 YDPRETFGGTPQLVG

-1726 LNRDAVAAVGE
+1726 LTRDAVTAVGE

-1749 IVANSDESRRVV
+1749 IVASSDESRRAV

-1791 IRLNDVQLQNALQDK
+1791 IRLNDVQLQNALQNK

-1814 VQDGDFQVTKAESKD
+1814 VQNGDFQVTKAESKD

-1842 DFLGRKKYNV
+1842 DFLDRKKYNV

-1868 PNNTYDSYTDYLFS
+1868 PNNIYDSYTDYLFS

-1937 TFTSSKAPSVSDLQ
+1937 TFASSKTPSLSDLQ

>member
-45 AIRPTVT
+45 AVRPTVT

-135 LGSLAMGGAYYD
+135 IGELVSGGSYYD
-147 NAVGRTV
+147 NAVGRSV
-154 DKTNEWMRENMPNY
+154 DKLNEWMRENMPNY
-168 LTKEEEKMSTFQK
+168 LTREEQKMSTFQK

-200 GSMATMYLTGGLGPI
+200 GSIATMYLTGGLGPI
-215 GLTSKAIGGAAKGT
+215 GLLTKGMGGASKGT
-229 ALYNTT
+229 ALYNAT
-235 KAIVNGTKLGTKL
+235 KAVVNGTKLGTKL
-248 AKGASTLNRTVRAA
+248 AKGASALNRTMRAA

-269 MMSLAEGSVE
+269 MMSLAEASVE
-279 ARETQKNTYQTLLDG
+279 ARESQKNTYQTLLEG
-294 YMQENLLDNESQIP
+294 YMQDNLLDNEGQVP

-339 LMFGKQV
+339 MMFGKQV

-376 MWQGVMN
+376 VWQGVMN

-461 IVGKDHSKRKKN
+461 VVGRDHSKRKKN
-473 AQVLADVINTGF
+473 AQILADAINTGF

-534 EMGGYDVYRQKMND
+534 EMGGYDVYRQKIND
-548 FGNLSDTEFAKTMGI
+548 FENLSDTEFAEAMGI
-563 SLVNEKGETRTL
+563 SLVNEKGETLTL
-575 EQITGQS
+575 EQAAGES
-582 KSEML
+582 KSKML
-587 SDINNKIDNLEQTY
+587 SDINDKIDNLEQVY

-608 ALPEQTRGLPRKLMS
+608 ALPEQTRGLPRKLMG

-638 DLRNEL
+638 DLRNQL
-644 ILKGAEVKDRTG
+644 VLTGAEVQDRTR
-656 RMASIQDTMS
+656 RMGDLQKDMQETI
-666 EIIANSL
+666 NKSL
-673 AGIGAV
+673 AANNKMMGTELNMNNI
-679 SRDVL
+679 L
-684 DIDKILND
+684 DD
-692 FSIFQTEPGETDAKD
+692 FSIYQTEPGETDAKD
-707 FNARKNYLDMV
+707 FNVDKRLNDMQQKM
-718 SNLDKAYNELS
+718 NKAYQELV
-729 KIDPIAA
+729 KVDPIAA
-736 EQFKEQ
+736 EQLKEQ
-742 AQDYLSL
+742 IRDYGRLAS
-749 STDTFTALDRY
+749 DTFAALDTY

-765 DPYAQAAFQR
+765 DPYAQATFQR
-775 NLKAEQDATVL
+775 NLKAEQDATLL
-786 REQTKAFNENFDK
+786 REQTKAFNEKFDK
-799 AESSEDIKKIL
+799 AESSEDIKKVL

-825 KENEFKAKERGEHQK
+825 KENEFKAKEREEHQK

-868 RAGLSSAI
+868 RAGLNSAI
-876 SELERQLDLKK
+876 SELERQLDLKN
-887 QGRLDVREGEQQE
+887 QGRLDVKEGEQQE

-906 EDGTSEGQETFDPD
+906 EDATSEGQEAFDPD

-946 ANPNDAVKRT
+946 VNPNDAVKRT

-968 DADGNR
+968 DANGNR

-993 ARKMEGQPTL
+993 ALKMEGQPTL
-1003 DREAAEA
+1003 DREAAAA

-1046 LDQLETDYDDLRY
+1046 LDQLETDYDNLRY

-1064 GGTKKDVKN
+1064 GATNKDIN
-1073 DPEMRERRREIN
+1073 NEPEMRERKREMN

-1107 SEMERVRIE
+1107 SEMERIRIE

-1135 EITELEQAIE
+1135 EITELERAIE

-1162 FKAASAARK
+1162 FKAASAARR

-1183 LLNAEAQIVLE
+1183 LLNAEAQIALE

-1217 ESTEGETQEQD
+1217 ETTEGETQEQD
-1228 TTREVG
+1228 TPREVG
-1234 DNTESAREEGTTLRE
+1234 DNTESAREEGTVVE
-1249 EMGVTPIQ
+1249 EDTP
-1257 SGVYEVEYRGNIYTV
+1257 
-1272 DENTGTITNNKTG
+1272 
-1285 NVLQGGITSPIG
+1285 
-1297 NAVVQK
+1297 
-1303 VMEYEEFAT
+1303 
-1312 QSAPIIVDD
+1312 
-1321 TAEPVGKSEKAIE
+1321 EPVGKSEKAIE

-1347 KPTSSGKQGTPVE
+1347 KPTSSGKQGSHVREEYRDAAYKSALTRKAEQQPKDGE
-1360 GTVVAEFDLTAPMP
+1360 VVVGEFDLTAPMP
-1374 PVEGPTLGESLAGAA
+1374 PAEGPTLGEALQQQSPAA
-1389 KSESKQRFRD
+1389 
-1399 SQVPVKR
+1399 VP
-1406 EYFSVTISEGYVTK
+1406 
-1420 FRVTTRLDGSRNWEI
+1420 
-1435 MGPSGD
+1435 P
-1441 GYVPF
+1441 
-1446 NNGKI
+1446 
-1451 ADKNII
+1451 
-1457 ERDNL
+1457 
-1462 STRQELDIF
+1462 Q
-1471 EEAGDVVT
+1471 
-1479 TDQTEGPDAIMNPKM
+1479 
-1494 KAALSKDQFNR
+1494 
-1505 IYPAQQTSEGDN
+1505 GDN
-1517 IDVKSAMSD
+1517 VDTKAAMSD
-1526 RALKD
+1526 RAIKD

-1547 AVNAPDTID
+1547 TVNAPDTVD
-1556 GQIIKMNRE
+1556 GQIIKMDRE

-1588 NFPDGSVADIPV
+1588 NFPNGSVADIPV
-1600 YFKVGDQIVGKL
+1600 YFRVGDQIVGKL

-1625 KLQAGERVTTQ
+1625 RLQAGERVTTQ

-1657 YDPRETFGGAPQLVG
+1657 YDPRETFGSAPQLVG

-1693 TPGRTTPGQVGF
+1693 TPGKTAPGQVGF

-1726 LNRDAVAAVGE
+1726 LTRDAVTAVGE

-1749 IVANSDESRRVV
+1749 IVANSDESRRAA
-1761 AYSDPNYLEFGQF
+1761 AYSDPTYLEFGQF

-1786 QAGRL
+1786 IAQELGIGDL
-1791 IRLNDVQLQNALQDK
+1791 IRINDVQLQKALQNE
-1806 PFKFSFVD
+1806 PFKLNFVKVD
-1814 VQDGDFQVTKAESKD
+1814 QNGDYQSVKTEDKN
-1829 YDKIKDNFKKDFA
+1829 YNKIKDNFKKDFA
-1842 DFLGRKKYNV
+1842 DFLGKKKYNV
-1852 DLGRAS
+1852 DLDRAS
-1858 REGAYTSPVN
+1858 RDGAYTSPVN

-1924 LKGTT
+1924 LKGKT

-1937 TFTSSKAPSVSDLQ
+1937 TFASSKAPSLSDLQ